1 MSKINGIDPWIV
13 PQSVNPAPASKEQA
27 QTAKAEEPPE
37 VATISS
43 LADLAAKARELP
55 DVRSDLV
62 ERVKAEI
69 AQGDYDTPERIE
81 AASQGLLNDLL
92 GDI

>member
-1 MSKINGIDPWIV
+1 MSKINGIDPWII
-13 PQSVNPAPASKEQA
+13 PQSVNPASAPAAKE
-27 QTAKAEEPPE
+27 QTAKAEESPE

-69 AQGDYDTPERIE
+69 AQGDYDTPERID
-81 AASQGLLNDLL
+81 AASQGLLDELL